1 MQTREIK
8 VGTKFK
14 HMKEEWICTSN
25 DGFIFE
31 ADCLNK
37 NCPMK
42 DLMLIGSSEED
53 KNSIDFT
60 ISDDGSAY
68 LSSYDGEYEWTWEV
82 IEV

>member
-1 MQTREIK
+1 MQTRNIK
-8 VGTKFK
+8 AGTKFK

-42 DLMLIGSSEED
+42 DLMLIGSSEEV
-53 KNSIDFT
+53 
-60 ISDDGSAY
+60 
-68 LSSYDGEYEWTWEV
+68 EV
-82 IEV
+82 IE

>member
-1 MQTREIK
+1 MQTRNIK

-42 DLMLIGSSEED
+42 DLMLIGSSEEV
-53 KNSIDFT
+53 
-60 ISDDGSAY
+60 
-68 LSSYDGEYEWTWEV
+68 EV
-82 IEV
+82 IVHRLVNHVQVELMKMERAEQHILHSKGR